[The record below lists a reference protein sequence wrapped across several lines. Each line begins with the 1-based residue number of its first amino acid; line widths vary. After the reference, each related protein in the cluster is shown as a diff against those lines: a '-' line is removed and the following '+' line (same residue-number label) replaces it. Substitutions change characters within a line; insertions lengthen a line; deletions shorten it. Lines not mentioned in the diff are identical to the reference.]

1 MDGWNTFSFPFG
13 AKGLFSGAFAV
24 SFRECKFKKKKNL
37 SKPICFFQS
46 MTNQP
51 DFFGLMNFDLHL
63 IRAFKAFV
71 IVYER
76 PRKPRP
82 RHRISAGLSPAKKY
96 HL

>member
-1 MDGWNTFSFPFG
+1 MVGILSPFLLG
-13 AKGLFSGAFAV
+13 QKAYFQGRLLLVSGSV
-24 SFRECKFKKKKNL
+24 SLKKKKNL